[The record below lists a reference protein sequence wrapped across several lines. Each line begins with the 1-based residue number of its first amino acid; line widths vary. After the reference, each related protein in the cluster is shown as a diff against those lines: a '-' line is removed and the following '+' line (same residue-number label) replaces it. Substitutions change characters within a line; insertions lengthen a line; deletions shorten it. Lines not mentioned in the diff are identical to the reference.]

1 MLNPFWE
8 QESLIR
14 NDPAKVQV
22 EQAAIIKRWQRVEIG
37 ATRIFQRLRLPN
49 NQKYF
54 VLTITIAI
62 ACGLVAVS
70 YHLLIKLISANLI
83 ERAIAIEGPS
93 RTIWILIVPTVGGL
107 AAGLLIYYFAPEAR
121 GSGIPQVK
129 IAFTMNYGRVPMR
142 VAAGKAVISALCVG
156 SGASLGREG
165 PTVQICAALSHAIAR
180 MFSIPRRKQMNQ
192 LPVGA
197 AAAIA
202 AAFNT
207 PIAAVTFAL
216 EEIIGDL
223 NQKLAASIVIAAV
236 ISATIE
242 RWLLGPFPLFRGA
255 NVYALNSPKELVAY
269 AALGVCAG
277 FVGVVFSRMILWLR
291 FAFRDRLQ
299 VPSWSKPAIGGVI
312 IGAIGLWQPHA
323 LGLGYDF
330 LGTVLSGQNQL
341 MLKAVLALMVAKILA
356 SAFSYGSGMSGGVL
370 GPSLF
375 VGGMLGA
382 LVWHGLIY
390 IEPDATIARGGFAL
404 VGMGAMFAAVIRVP
418 ITSILLIFEMTYNYE
433 IILPLMI
440 ANAIAY
446 AVASRLT
453 PLSIYEAFMF
463 QDGIHMGPAPRTD
476 VLSGITA
483 ASVMT
488 PEVVTLPDDITVK
501 ESLGIVGRLEFNG
514 FPVLHDG
521 KMVGLITTGDL
532 RRLEADG
539 RQDEWIS
546 NVMTKKVVHA
556 HPEQTLD
563 TVVLK
568 LAQRE
573 LSQLPVVS
581 RADDGRLLG
590 IITLRDVARAQAR
603 LASSQYTLGPDDTIS
618 PTNVSQVS
626 DRSMF

>member
-1 MLNPFWE
+1 MQSAERATKWY
-8 QESLIR
+8 
-14 NDPAKVQV
+14 QV
-22 EQAAIIKRWQRVEIG
+22 ELG
-37 ATRIFQRLRLPN
+37 ATRLFQRLRLPA

-54 VLTITIAI
+54 ILTVTIAI
-62 ACGLVAVS
+62 ACGLVAVM
-70 YHLLIKLISANLI
+70 YHKLIKLASANMI
-83 ERAIAIEGPS
+83 ERALAVQGPS
-93 RTIWILIVPTVGGL
+93 RVFWIFFVTIGGCLI
-107 AAGLLIYYFAPEAR
+107 AGLLLHFFFPDAR

-129 IAFTMNYGRVPMR
+129 IAYVMNYGKVPMR

-165 PTVQICAALSHAIAR
+165 PTVQICAALSNVISR

-236 ISATIE
+236 IAATIE
-242 RWLLGPFPLFRGA
+242 RWLLGAHPLFTGA
-255 NVYALNSPKELVAY
+255 NIYALNHPAELLAY
-269 AALGVCAG
+269 AALGIVAG
-277 FVGVVFSRMILWLR
+277 VVGVVFSKLILFLRM
-291 FAFRDRLQ
+291 FFRVRVN
-299 VPSWSKPAIGGVI
+299 VPMWSKPAVGGAI
-312 IGAIGLWQPHA
+312 IGAVGLWQPHA
-323 LGLGYDF
+323 LGIGYEF
-330 LGTVLSGQNQL
+330 LGDVLQGKDNL
-341 MLKAVLALMVAKILA
+341 VLKAVVALMVAKILA
-356 SAFSYGSGMSGGVL
+356 STFSYGTGMSGGVL
-370 GPSLF
+370 GPSMF

-382 LVWHGLIY
+382 AVWHVLTH
-390 IEPDATIARGGFAL
+390 IEPSAEIARGAFAL

-446 AVASRLT
+446 TVASRLMQ
-453 PLSIYEAFMF
+453 LSIYEAFLF
-463 QDGIHMGPAPRTD
+463 QDGIHLQTTPSSDA
-476 VLSGITA
+476 LSRITA

-488 PEVVTLPDDITVK
+488 QDVVTLPDDITVK
-501 ESLGIVGRLEFNG
+501 EALDIVGRLEFNG
-514 FPVLHDG
+514 YPVLSNG
-521 KMVGLITTGDL
+521 RLVGLITTNDL
-532 RRLEADG
+532 RRLEAQGKDG
-539 RQDEWIS
+539 LLMGEA
-546 NVMTKKVVHA
+546 MTRKIVHS
-556 HPEQTLD
+556 HPDQTLD

-581 RADDGRLLG
+581 RVDDTRLLG
-590 IITLRDVARAQAR
+590 IITLRDIARAQAR
-603 LASSQYTLGPDDTIS
+603 MAALQYSLGPDDTIRPS
-618 PTNVSQVS
+618 ADETIRP
-626 DRSMF
+626 R

>member
-1 MLNPFWE
+1 
-8 QESLIR
+8 
-14 NDPAKVQV
+14 V
-22 EQAAIIKRWQRVEIG
+22 EQAELIKKWHRVELG
-37 ATRIFQRLRLPN
+37 ATRIFQRLRLPT

-54 VLTITIAI
+54 VLTVTIAI

-70 YHLLIKLISANLI
+70 YHVLIKLISANLI
-83 ERAIAIEGPS
+83 ERVIAIQGPS
-93 RTIWILIVPTVGGL
+93 RVFWMLVVPTAGGL
-107 AAGLLIYYFAPEAR
+107 TAGLLIHFFAPEAR

-129 IAFTMNYGRVPMR
+129 IAYSMNYGRVPIR
-142 VAAGKAVISALCVG
+142 VATAKAVISALCLG
-156 SGASLGREG
+156 SGGSLGREG
-165 PTVQICAALSHAIAR
+165 PTVQICAALAHTIAR

-207 PIAAVTFAL
+207 PIAAVTFTL

-236 ISATIE
+236 ISATVE
-242 RWLLGPFPLFRGA
+242 RALLGKNPLFIGA
-255 NVYALNSPKELVAY
+255 NVYALNAAKELVAY
-269 AALGVCAG
+269 AALGVTAG
-277 FVGVVFSRMILWLR
+277 VVGVGFSKLILWLR
-291 FAFRDRLQ
+291 FAFRDRVH
-299 VPSWSKPAIGGVI
+299 VPVWSKPAVGGVI
-312 IGAIGLWQPHA
+312 IGCIGLWQPHA
-323 LGLGYDF
+323 LGVGYDF
-330 LGTVLSGQNQL
+330 LGTVLTGTDQL
-341 MLKAVLALMVAKILA
+341 LLKAVLALMVAKILA
-356 SAFSYGSGMSGGVL
+356 TAFSYGSGMSGGVL

-375 VGGMLGA
+375 VGGMLGVA
-382 LVWHGLIY
+382 VWHVLIY
-390 IEPDATIARGGFAL
+390 IEPGAAIARGAFAL
-404 VGMGAMFAAVIRVP
+404 VGMGAVFAAVVRVP

-433 IILPLMI
+433 IILPLMV

-463 QDGIHMGPAPRTD
+463 QDGIHLGQAPKTD

-488 PEVVTLPDDITVK
+488 QDVVTLPSDITVR
-501 ESLGIVGRLEFNG
+501 EALDVVGSLEFSG
-514 FPVLHDG
+514 YPVLRDSR
-521 KMVGLITTGDL
+521 MAGLITTGDL
-532 RRLEADG
+532 RRLEAQG
-539 RQDEWIS
+539 REHELIED
-546 NVMTKKVVHA
+546 VMTKKVVHA

-581 RADDGRLLG
+581 RVDDGQLLG

-603 LASSQYTLGPDDTIS
+603 LAAMQYSLGPDDTIR
-618 PTNVSQVS
+618 PVNVSKVS
-626 DRSMF
+626 DRSMY

>member
-1 MLNPFWE
+1 ME
-8 QESLIR
+8 REERIR
-14 NDPAKVQV
+14 K
-22 EQAAIIKRWQRVEIG
+22 WHRVELN

-83 ERAIAIEGPS
+83 ERAIAIQGPS
-93 RTIWILIVPTVGGL
+93 RVAWMLIIPTAGGL
-107 AAGLLIYYFAPEAR
+107 AAGLLIHYLVPDAR

-129 IAFTMNYGRVPMR
+129 IAYSMNYGRVPMR
-142 VAAGKAVISALCVG
+142 TAAGKAVISALCVG

-236 ISATIE
+236 ISSLIE
-242 RWLLGPFPLFRGA
+242 RTLLGKNPLFTGA
-255 NVYALNSPKELVAY
+255 NIYALNAAKELIAY
-269 AALGVCAG
+269 TALGITAG
-277 FVGVVFSRMILWLR
+277 VVGVIFSKLILWLR
-291 FAFRDRLQ
+291 FAFRDRVH
-299 VPSWSKPAIGGVI
+299 VPNWSKPAVGGAI
-312 IGAIGLWQPHA
+312 IGVIGLWQPHA
-323 LGLGYDF
+323 LGIGYDF
-330 LGTVLSGQNQL
+330 LGGVLRGEDQL
-341 MLKAVLALMVAKILA
+341 VLKAVLALMLAKILA

-375 VGGMLGA
+375 VGAMLGVA
-382 LVWHGLIY
+382 VWHALMY
-390 IEPDATIARGGFAL
+390 LEPSAAIARGAFAL
-404 VGMGAMFAAVIRVP
+404 VGMGAMFAAVVRVP

-453 PLSIYEAFMF
+453 PLSIYEAFLF
-463 QDGIHMGPAPRTD
+463 QDGINLGHSPNTD
-476 VLSGITA
+476 VLSRVTA

-488 PEVVTLPDDITVK
+488 QDVVTLSEDITVG
-501 ESLGIVGRLEFNG
+501 EALHIVGGLEFNG
-514 FPVLHDG
+514 YPVLRNG
-521 KMVGLITTGDL
+521 GIAGLITTGDL
-532 RRLEADG
+532 RRLEAEV
-539 RQDEWIS
+539 RQDEMIET
-546 NVMTKKVVHA
+546 VMTRKIVHA
-556 HPEQTLD
+556 HPDQTLD

-581 RADDGRLLG
+581 RADDTRLLG

-603 LASSQYTLGPDDTIS
+603 LAAMQYSLGPDDTIS
-618 PTNVSQVS
+618 PTNVSKPS

>member
-1 MLNPFWE
+1 ME
-8 QESLIR
+8 RAE
-14 NDPAKVQV
+14 
-22 EQAAIIKRWQRVEIG
+22 IIKKWQRVELN
-37 ATRIFQRLRLPN
+37 ATRVFQRLRLPT

-54 VLTITIAI
+54 ILTITIAV

-70 YHLLIKLISANLI
+70 YHVLIKLISANLI
-83 ERAIAIEGPS
+83 ERALSIQGPS
-93 RTIWILIVPTVGGL
+93 RAAWILIIPTVGGL
-107 AAGLLIYYFAPEAR
+107 AAGLLLHYFAPDAR

-129 IAFTMNYGRVPMR
+129 IAYAMNYGRVPMR
-142 VAAGKAVISALCVG
+142 TAVGKTVISALCVG

-165 PTVQICAALSHAIAR
+165 PTVQICAAISHAIGR

-242 RWLLGPFPLFRGA
+242 RALLGKNPLFTGA
-255 NVYALNSPKELVAY
+255 NVYALNAAKELIAY
-269 AALGVCAG
+269 AALGITAG
-277 FVGVVFSRMILWLR
+277 VLGVIFSKLILWLR
-291 FAFRDRLQ
+291 FVFRDR
-299 VPSWSKPAIGGVI
+299 VHAPAWAKPAMGGVV
-312 IGAIGLWQPHA
+312 IGVIGLWQPHA
-323 LGLGYDF
+323 LGIGYDF
-330 LGTVLSGQNQL
+330 LGTILRGEDQL
-341 MLKAVLALMVAKILA
+341 FLRAVVALMIAKILA

-375 VGGMLGA
+375 VGAMLGVA
-382 LVWHGLIY
+382 VWHLLMY
-390 IEPDATIARGGFAL
+390 LEPDAAIARGAFAL
-404 VGMGAMFAAVIRVP
+404 VGMGAVFAAVVRVP

-433 IILPLMI
+433 IMLPLMV

-463 QDGIHMGPAPRTD
+463 QDGIHLGATPNTD
-476 VLSGITA
+476 VLSRVTA

-488 PEVVTLPDDITVK
+488 QDVVTLPDDITVA
-501 ESLGIVGRLEFNG
+501 EALDVVGGLEFNG
-514 FPVLHDG
+514 YPVLREG
-521 KMVGLITTGDL
+521 GMAGLITTGDL
-532 RRLEADG
+532 RRLEAEG
-539 RQDEWIS
+539 QQNEMIGS
-546 NVMTKKVVHA
+546 VMTRKVVHA
-556 HPEQTLD
+556 HPDQTLD

-581 RADDGRLLG
+581 RLDDTRLLG

-603 LASSQYTLGPDDTIS
+603 LASKQYSLGPDDTIH
-618 PTNVSQVS
+618 PANI
-626 DRSMF
+626 

>member
-1 MLNPFWE
+1 
-8 QESLIR
+8 
-14 NDPAKVQV
+14 VQ
-22 EQAAIIKRWQRVEIG
+22 QAALTKKWDRIELV
-37 ATRIFQRLRLPN
+37 ATRIFQRLRLPT

-54 VLTITIAI
+54 ILTITIAV
-62 ACGLVAVS
+62 ACGLMAVS
-70 YHLLIKLISANLI
+70 YHQLIKLISSNLI
-83 ERAIAIEGPS
+83 DRVIAMHGPG
-93 RTIWILIVPTVGGL
+93 RIIWTVVVPTAGGL

-129 IAFTMNYGRVPMR
+129 IAYAMDYGRVPMR
-142 VAAGKAVISALCVG
+142 VAAGKAVISALSVG
-156 SGASLGREG
+156 TGASLGREG
-165 PTVQICAALSHAIAR
+165 PTVQICAALSHLISK

-242 RWLLGPFPLFRGA
+242 RALLGANPLFTGA
-255 NVYALNSPKELVAY
+255 NVYALNNPQELLAY
-269 AALGVCAG
+269 AALGVMAG
-277 FVGVVFSRMILWLR
+277 VVGVAFSKLILWLR
-291 FAFRDRLQ
+291 MAFRDRLN
-299 VPSWSKPAIGGVI
+299 VPSWSKPAIGGAI

-330 LGTVLSGQNQL
+330 LGTVLKEQDNL
-341 MLKAVLALMVAKILA
+341 VLKAVLALMVAKILA

-370 GPSLF
+370 GPSMF
-375 VGGMLGA
+375 IGGMLGA
-382 LVWHGLIY
+382 AVWHVMVY
-390 IEPDATIARGGFAL
+390 IEPETFIARGAFAL
-404 VGMGAMFAAVIRVP
+404 VGMGAVFAAVIRVP

-446 AVASRLT
+446 AVASKMT
-453 PLSIYEAFMF
+453 PLSIYEAFLF
-463 QDGIHMGPAPRTD
+463 QDGIHLNTAPKTD
-476 VLSGITA
+476 ALSRVTA

-488 PEVVTLPDDITVK
+488 QDVVTLPDDITVG
-501 ESLGIVGRLEFNG
+501 EALDLVGRLEFNG
-514 FPVLHDG
+514 YPVLRDG
-521 KMVGLITTGDL
+521 RMVGLITTGDL
-532 RRLEADG
+532 RRLEAESQ
-539 RQDEWIS
+539 QDDLIV
-546 NVMTKKVVHA
+546 NAMTRKIVHA
-556 HPEQTLD
+556 HPDQTLD

-581 RADDGRLLG
+581 RVDDTRLLG
-590 IITLRDVARAQAR
+590 IITLRDIARAQAR
-603 LASSQYTLGPDDTIS
+603 LASMQYSLGPDDTIH
-618 PTNVSQVS
+618 PTNVT
-626 DRSMF
+626 

>member
-1 MLNPFWE
+1 MERAERATKWY
-8 QESLIR
+8 
-14 NDPAKVQV
+14 QV
-22 EQAAIIKRWQRVEIG
+22 ELG
-37 ATRIFQRLRLPN
+37 ATRLFQRIRLPA

-54 VLTITIAI
+54 ILTVTIAI
-62 ACGLVAVS
+62 ACGLVAVM
-70 YHLLIKLISANLI
+70 YHKLIRLASVNMI
-83 ERAIAIEGPS
+83 ERALAVQGPG
-93 RTIWILIVPTVGGL
+93 RVFWIFSVCIGGCL
-107 AAGLLIYYFAPEAR
+107 LAGLLLHFFFPDAR

-129 IAFTMNYGRVPMR
+129 IAYEMNYGRVPMR

-165 PTVQICAALSHAIAR
+165 PTVQICAALSNVISR

-236 ISATIE
+236 IAATIE
-242 RWLLGPFPLFRGA
+242 RWILGAHPLFIGA
-255 NVYALNSPKELVAY
+255 NIYALNHPSELLAY
-269 AALGVCAG
+269 AALGIVAG
-277 FVGVVFSRMILWLR
+277 VVGVIFAKLILFLRM
-291 FAFRDRLQ
+291 FFRERVH
-299 VPSWSKPAIGGVI
+299 VPMWGKPALGGVI
-312 IGAIGLWQPHA
+312 LGGIALWQPHA
-323 LGLGYDF
+323 LGIGYEF
-330 LGTVLSGQNQL
+330 LGDVLQGKDNL
-341 MLKAVLALMVAKILA
+341 VLKAVVALMVAKIVA
-356 SAFSYGSGMSGGVL
+356 SAISYGAGMSGGVL
-370 GPSLF
+370 GPSMF

-382 LVWHGLIY
+382 AVWHVVTYL
-390 IEPDATIARGGFAL
+390 EPSAVIARGAFAL

-446 AVASRLT
+446 TVSSRLMQ
-453 PLSIYEAFMF
+453 LSIYEAFMF
-463 QDGIHMGPAPRTD
+463 QDGIHLHTAPSSD
-476 VLSGITA
+476 ALSRVTA

-488 PEVVTLPDDITVK
+488 QDVVTLPDDLSVK
-501 ESLGIVGRLEFNG
+501 EALDVVGRLEFNG
-514 FPVLHDG
+514 YPVLHEG
-521 KMVGLITTGDL
+521 RLVGLITTNDL
-532 RRLEADG
+532 RRLEAQG
-539 RQDEWIS
+539 RAAALVADT
-546 NVMTKKVVHA
+546 MTTKIVHS
-556 HPEQTLD
+556 HPDQTLD

-581 RADDGRLLG
+581 RVDDARLLG
-590 IITLRDVARAQAR
+590 IITLRDIARAQAR
-603 LASSQYTLGPDDTIS
+603 MAAMQYSLGPDDTIRPS
-618 PTNVSQVS
+618 S
-626 DRSMF
+626 DETIRPG

>member
-1 MLNPFWE
+1 MPRGMV
-8 QESLIR
+8 QEAVLTKKW
-14 NDPAKVQV
+14 NKLELV
-22 EQAAIIKRWQRVEIG
+22 
-37 ATRIFQRLRLPN
+37 ATRVFQRLRLPT

-54 VLTITIAI
+54 ILTITIAV

-70 YHLLIKLISANLI
+70 YHKLIKLISANLI
-83 ERAIAIEGPS
+83 ERVVAIQGPS
-93 RTIWILIVPTVGGL
+93 RSLWMVLVPTAGGL
-107 AAGLLIYYFAPEAR
+107 AAGLLIHFFAPEAR

-129 IAFTMNYGRVPMR
+129 IAYAMDYGRVPMR

-165 PTVQICAALSHAIAR
+165 PTVQICAALSHLISK
-180 MFSIPRRKQMNQ
+180 MFSIPRRRQMNQ

-207 PIAAVTFAL
+207 PIASVTFAL

-242 RWLLGPFPLFRGA
+242 RALLGPNPLFTGA
-255 NVYALNSPKELVAY
+255 NVYALNNPQELLAY
-269 AALGVCAG
+269 GVLGVTAG
-277 FVGVVFSRMILWLR
+277 FVGVFFSKLILWLR
-291 FAFRDRLQ
+291 MAFRDRVNL
-299 VPSWSKPAIGGVI
+299 PAWSKPAVGGAI
-312 IGAIGLWQPHA
+312 IGTIGLWQPQA

-330 LGTVLSGQNQL
+330 LGQVLKQQDNL
-341 MLKAVLALMVAKILA
+341 ILKAVLALMVAKILA
-356 SAFSYGSGMSGGVL
+356 SAFSYGAGMSGGVL
-370 GPSLF
+370 GPSMF
-375 VGGMLGA
+375 IGGMLGA
-382 LVWHGLIY
+382 AVWHVLIY
-390 IEPDATIARGGFAL
+390 IEPATVIARGAFAL
-404 VGMGAMFAAVIRVP
+404 VGMGALFAAVIRVP

-453 PLSIYEAFMF
+453 PLSIYESFMF
-463 QDGIHMGPAPRTD
+463 QDGIHLNTGPRTD
-476 VLSGITA
+476 ALSRVTA

-488 PEVVTLPDDITVK
+488 QDVVTLPDDITVG
-501 ESLGIVGRLEFNG
+501 EALELVGRLEYNG
-514 FPVLHDG
+514 YPVLSEG
-521 KMVGLITTGDL
+521 RMVGLITTGDL
-532 RRLEADG
+532 RRLEAEDQQNKSIG
-539 RQDEWIS
+539 
-546 NVMTKKVVHA
+546 NVMTRKIVHA
-556 HPEQTLD
+556 HPDQTLD

-581 RADDGRLLG
+581 RVDDSRLLG
-590 IITLRDVARAQAR
+590 IITLRDIARAQAR
-603 LASSQYTLGPDDTIS
+603 LASLQYSLGPDDTIH
-618 PTNVSQVS
+618 PTNAT
-626 DRSMF
+626 

>member
-1 MLNPFWE
+1 VE
-8 QESLIR
+8 RAEIIR
-14 NDPAKVQV
+14 K
-22 EQAAIIKRWQRVEIG
+22 WQRVELN
-37 ATRIFQRLRLPN
+37 ATRIFQRLRLPT

-54 VLTITIAI
+54 VLTITIAV
-62 ACGLVAVS
+62 ACGLTAVS
-70 YHLLIKLISANLI
+70 YHLLIQLISANVI
-83 ERAIAIEGPS
+83 ERVLSIQGPS
-93 RTIWILIVPTVGGL
+93 RAAWILIIPIVGGL
-107 AAGLLIYYFAPEAR
+107 AAGLLLHYFFPDAR

-129 IAFTMNYGRVPMR
+129 IAYAMNYGRVPMKTA
-142 VAAGKAVISALCVG
+142 VGKAVISALCVG

-165 PTVQICAALSHAIAR
+165 PTVQICAAISHAIAR

-242 RWLLGPFPLFRGA
+242 RALLGKNPLFMGA
-255 NVYALNSPKELVAY
+255 NVYALNAAKELIAY
-269 AALGVCAG
+269 AALGITAG
-277 FVGVVFSRMILWLR
+277 VLGVIFCKLILWLR
-291 FAFRDRLQ
+291 FAFRDRLH
-299 VPSWSKPAIGGVI
+299 VPTWAKPAVGGVV
-312 IGAIGLWQPHA
+312 IGVIGLWQPHA
-323 LGLGYDF
+323 LGIGYDF
-330 LGTVLSGQNQL
+330 LGTLLRGEDRLVLRAVIAL
-341 MLKAVLALMVAKILA
+341 MLAKILA

-375 VGGMLGA
+375 VGAMLGVA
-382 LVWHGLIY
+382 VWHLLMY
-390 IEPDATIARGGFAL
+390 LEPDAAIARGAFAL
-404 VGMGAMFAAVIRVP
+404 VGMGAVFVAVVRVP

-440 ANAIAY
+440 ANAISY

-453 PLSIYEAFMF
+453 PLSIYESFLF
-463 QDGIHMGPAPRTD
+463 QDGIHLADTPNTD
-476 VLSGITA
+476 VLSRVTA
-483 ASVMT
+483 ASMMT
-488 PEVVTLPDDITVK
+488 QDVVTLPDDITVA
-501 ESLGIVGRLEFNG
+501 EGLDVVGGLEFNG
-514 FPVLHDG
+514 YPVLRDG
-521 KMVGLITTGDL
+521 LMAGLITTGDL
-532 RRLEADG
+532 RRLEAEG
-539 RQDEWIS
+539 RQSEMIGS
-546 NVMTKKVVHA
+546 VMTRKVVHA
-556 HPEQTLD
+556 HPDQTLD

-581 RADDGRLLG
+581 RHDDTRLLG

-603 LASSQYTLGPDDTIS
+603 LAAMQYSLGPDDTIR
-618 PTNVSQVS
+618 PTNK
-626 DRSMF
+626 

>member
-1 MLNPFWE
+1 M
-8 QESLIR
+8 QQ
-14 NDPAKVQV
+14 VQPLS
-22 EQAAIIKRWQRVEIG
+22 RWHRIELL
-37 ATRIFQRLRLPN
+37 ATRLFQRLRLPT

-54 VLTITIAI
+54 VLTITIAV

-70 YHLLIKLISANLI
+70 YHALIRFITANLI
-83 ERAIAIEGPS
+83 ERAMALSGPS
-93 RTIWILIVPTVGGL
+93 RVVWMLIIPIAGGL

-129 IAFTMNYGRVPMR
+129 IAFSMNYGKVPMR
-142 VAAGKAVISALCVG
+142 VAVGKAIISALCVG

-180 MFSIPRRKQMNQ
+180 LFSIPRRKQMNQ

-236 ISATIE
+236 IASAIE
-242 RWLLGPFPLFRGA
+242 RWLLGPNPLFTGA
-255 NVYALNSPKELVAY
+255 NVYKLNHPGELLAY
-269 AALGVCAG
+269 AALGVTAG
-277 FVGVVFSRMILWLR
+277 VVGVIFSKLILWLR
-291 FAFRDRLQ
+291 MAFRDRLN
-299 VPSWSKPAIGGVI
+299 VPSWSKPAIGGAI
-312 IGAIGLWQPHA
+312 IGLIGLWQPHA
-323 LGLGYDF
+323 LGIGYDF
-330 LGTVLSGQNQL
+330 LGTVLQGESDL
-341 MLKAVLALMVAKILA
+341 VLRAALALMVAKILA
-356 SAFSYGSGMSGGVL
+356 TSFSYGSGMSGGVL
-370 GPSLF
+370 GPSMF

-382 LVWHGLIY
+382 ATWEVVAY
-390 IEPDATIARGGFAL
+390 IQPEAHIMRGAFAL

-433 IILPLMI
+433 VILPLMI
-440 ANAIAY
+440 ATAIAY
-446 AVASRLT
+446 TVAARLS

-463 QDGIHMGPAPRTD
+463 QDGIHLGQAPKSDALAR
-476 VLSGITA
+476 ITA

-488 PEVVTLPDDITVK
+488 RDVVTLPDDITVA
-501 ESLGIVGRLEFNG
+501 EALDLIGRIEFNG
-514 FPVLHDG
+514 YPVLRDG
-521 KMVGLITTGDL
+521 RMVGLITTGDL
-532 RRLEADG
+532 KRLEAES
-539 RQDEWIS
+539 RQDHPIAD
-546 NVMTKKVVHA
+546 VMTKKVVHA
-556 HPEQTLD
+556 HPDQTLD

-581 RADDGRLLG
+581 RVDDTRLLG

-603 LASSQYTLGPDDTIS
+603 MASMQYSLGPDDTIR
-618 PTNVSQVS
+618 PANAG
-626 DRSMF
+626 

>member
-1 MLNPFWE
+1 
-8 QESLIR
+8 
-14 NDPAKVQV
+14 V
-22 EQAAIIKRWQRVEIG
+22 EQAELIRKWHRVELV
-37 ATRIFQRLRLPN
+37 ATRIFQRIRLPA

-54 VLTITIAI
+54 VLTVTIAI

-70 YHLLIKLISANLI
+70 YHVLIKLISANLI
-83 ERAIAIEGPS
+83 ERAMAIQGPS
-93 RTIWILIVPTVGGL
+93 RVAWMLIIPTAGGL
-107 AAGLLIYYFAPEAR
+107 AAGMLIYYFAPEAR

-129 IAFTMNYGRVPMR
+129 IAFTMNYGRVSMR
-142 VAAGKAVISALCVG
+142 VAAAKAVISALCVG

-180 MFSIPRRKQMNQ
+180 MFSIPRHKQMNQ

-242 RWLLGPFPLFRGA
+242 RALLGAHPLFIGA
-255 NVYALNSPKELVAY
+255 NIYALNHPKELLAY
-269 AALGVCAG
+269 AGLGVTAG
-277 FVGVVFSRMILWLR
+277 VVGVVFSKLLLWLR
-291 FAFRDRLQ
+291 FAFRDRVH
-299 VPSWSKPAIGGVI
+299 VPSWSKPALGGVI
-312 IGAIGLWQPHA
+312 IGLIGLWQPHA
-323 LGLGYDF
+323 LGIGYDF
-330 LGTVLSGQNQL
+330 LGTVLRGEDQL
-341 MLKAVLALMVAKILA
+341 ILKAVLALMLAKILA
-356 SAFSYGSGMSGGVL
+356 SSFSYGSGMSGGVL

-375 VGGMLGA
+375 IGGMLGA
-382 LVWHGLIY
+382 AVWHALMY
-390 IEPDATIARGGFAL
+390 VEPDAVIARGAFAL
-404 VGMGAMFAAVIRVP
+404 VGMGAVFAAVVRVP

-446 AVASRLT
+446 TVASRLT
-453 PLSIYEAFMF
+453 PLSIYEAFLF
-463 QDGIHMGPAPRTD
+463 QDGIHLGQAPKTD
-476 VLSGITA
+476 ALSRITA

-488 PEVVTLPDDITVK
+488 QDVVTLPHDITIR
-501 ESLGIVGRLEFNG
+501 ESLDVVGTLEFNG

-521 KMVGLITTGDL
+521 RMVGLITTGDL
-532 RRLEADG
+532 RRLEAEG
-539 RQDEWIS
+539 REREVIEA
-546 NVMTKKVVHA
+546 VMTKKIVHA
-556 HPEQTLD
+556 HPDQTLD

-581 RADDGRLLG
+581 RSDDTRLLG

-603 LASSQYTLGPDDTIS
+603 LASMQYSLGPDDTIR
-618 PTNVSQVS
+618 PVNVSKVS